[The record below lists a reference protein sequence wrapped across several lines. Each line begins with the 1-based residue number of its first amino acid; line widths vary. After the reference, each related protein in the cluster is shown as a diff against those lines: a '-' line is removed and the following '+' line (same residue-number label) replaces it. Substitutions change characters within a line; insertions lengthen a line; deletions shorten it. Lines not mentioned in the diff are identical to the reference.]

1 MYKILLTIFALF
13 VVGHSYS
20 QFIRADHK
28 KAALI
33 YHRPVIV
40 TLFDIAEAETACD
53 SARMQWYNENIVD
66 VMKEHW
72 KLNDSIITMEPKRFV
87 SMIGS
92 KSPEYAV
99 FTAKPSR
106 EGQQSSSDIFWYR
119 SFTFMLYLSED
130 GMRIDPEMVDRN
142 SPLIPDSDNSGQ
154 LLRGRYIF
162 KLSMVDFRLSI
173 SDLVFVIGQFN
184 YKVQEAL
191 DKRYSKRGLF
201 GEKIPTELTASLQTR
216 TLLIPN
222 DLFAEEM
229 NEEQVGKLYRYP
241 FRICSQEEINSVISS
256 KEENMAYIHY
266 FWSDQERMFLGAV
279 IDTHNGNV
287 LAMLKPRTT
296 KLKES
301 ECLPAGTSYR
311 TLLQIKS
318 NPLKRL
324 SRAIR

>member
-1 MYKILLTIFALF
+1 MYKILLTILVLF
-13 VVGHSYS
+13 FTSHSYS

-40 TLFDIAEAETACD
+40 TLFDLAEAENACD

-66 VMKEHW
+66 LMKKHW
-72 KLNDSIITMEPKRFV
+72 KLNDSIITMEPKRFF

-130 GMRIDPEMVDRN
+130 GMRIDPEMVDRS
-142 SPLIPDSDNSGQ
+142 SPLIPDSDNSGH

-162 KLSMVDFRLSI
+162 KLSLANPQLSTDDI
-173 SDLVFVIGQFN
+173 VFVIRQFN
-184 YKVQEAL
+184 YKVHEAL
-191 DKRYSKRGLF
+191 DKRYSKKGLF
-201 GEKIPTELTASLQTR
+201 GEKVSPELTASLQTR

-222 DLFAEEM
+222 DLFVEEI
-229 NEEQVGKLYRYP
+229 NEEQIGKLYGHP
-241 FRICSQEEINSVISS
+241 FRVFHSPSLPIFLKLVIF
-256 KEENMAYIHY
+256 Y
-266 FWSDQERMFLGAV
+266 FLIIFV
-279 IDTHNGNV
+279 
-287 LAMLKPRTT
+287 
-296 KLKES
+296 
-301 ECLPAGTSYR
+301 
-311 TLLQIKS
+311 
-318 NPLKRL
+318 
-324 SRAIR
+324 